1 MVECG
6 SNGTIAKIKG
16 DEFLVGTEIKVTETD
31 KIRRLARCI
40 SSNIMIT
47 SNMSKS
53 MYDRYLEPAVGKF
66 LGMVDMH
73 LREILWFYFLM
84 TTQEKK
90 GLY

>member
-1 MVECG
+1 MGLVA
-6 SNGTIAKIKG
+6 IIKG
-16 DEFLVGTEIKVTETD
+16 DEFLVGIEIKVTEAV
-31 KIRRLARCI
+31 KIRRLTRCI
-40 SSNIMIT
+40 SSNIIIT

-53 MYDRYLEPAVGKF
+53 MYDPYLEPAVGKF

-73 LREILWFYFLM
+73 LREILWFHFLM